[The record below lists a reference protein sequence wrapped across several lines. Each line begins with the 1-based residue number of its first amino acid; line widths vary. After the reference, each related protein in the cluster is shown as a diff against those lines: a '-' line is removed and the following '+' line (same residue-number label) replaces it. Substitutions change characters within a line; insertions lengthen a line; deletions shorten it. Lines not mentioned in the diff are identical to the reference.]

1 MIVCSHGN
9 VGDYCKEYDMIATET
24 HTGEILDYDG
34 ICRVIVTDQ
43 EMTENEYYSLKGL
56 MLSKGYELVSVHHTD
71 KRCLVN
77 LIIHMTAKDLEARK
91 KKFAGRYMFGTNA
104 DGWIPGMRDVVMKI
118 FDLKEVG
125 FSLRQIKACPDV
137 HHPDGR
143 SVSISTIR
151 NVLEKKEE
159 YMKIEE

>member
-9 VGDYCKEYDMIATET
+9 VEAYCKEYDMIATET
-24 HTGEILDYDG
+24 FNGEILDYDG

-56 MLSKGYELVSVHHTD
+56 MLTKGYELVSVHHTD
-71 KRCLVN
+71 KRCLVD
-77 LIIHMTAKDLEARK
+77 LILHMIAKELESRK
-91 KKFAGRYMFGTNA
+91 KYSGRYMFGTNA

-118 FDLKEVG
+118 LELKKMG
-125 FSLRQIKACPDV
+125 FSLRQIQACPDV

-143 SVSISTIR
+143 SLSISTIQ
-151 NVLEKKEE
+151 NVVKREEE
-159 YMKIEE
+159 YMKVEE